1 MRYFT
6 SRLLVSQAD
15 WLTVAVDKTSGVDFR
30 HEDGTLL
37 YPHFLGFMSFVWRFL
52 PVTSFWKILA
62 FPVTGIYSLLGKRD
76 FTILFFDTNFRA
88 FLHWLGGP
96 QVGEVKCGRSPH
108 LSCKRDQIKMRDD
121 IDRRVTPPKQVTSPT
136 WGLPPPCKQAVRHI
150 WQYVLRQGN

>member
-1 MRYFT
+1 MVPYFT
-6 SRLLVSQAD
+6 HIYLV
-15 WLTVAVDKTSGVDFR
+15 LCHFFGDFCQS
-30 HEDGTLL
+30 
-37 YPHFLGFMSFVWRFL
+37 PA
-52 PVTSFWKILA
+52 PWKILV

-88 FLHWLGGP
+88 FLHGRGGP

-136 WGLPPPCKQAVRHI
+136 WGLPPPGKQAVRHI
-150 WQYVLRQGN
+150 WQYVLRQGK

>member
-1 MRYFT
+1 MVPYFT
-6 SRLLVSQAD
+6 HIYLV
-15 WLTVAVDKTSGVDFR
+15 LCHFFGDFCQS
-30 HEDGTLL
+30 
-37 YPHFLGFMSFVWRFL
+37 PA
-52 PVTSFWKILA
+52 PWKILV

-88 FLHWLGGP
+88 FLHGRGGP

-136 WGLPPPCKQAVRHI
+136 WFLPPPCKQAVRHI
-150 WQYVLRQGN
+150 WRYVLRQGN

>member
-1 MRYFT
+1 MRMVPYFT
-6 SRLLVSQAD
+6 HIYLV
-15 WLTVAVDKTSGVDFR
+15 LCHFFGDFCQSPA
-30 HEDGTLL
+30 L
-37 YPHFLGFMSFVWRFL
+37 
-52 PVTSFWKILA
+52 WKILV

-88 FLHWLGGP
+88 FLHGRGVP

-108 LSCKRDQIKMRDD
+108 LSCKCDQIKMRDD

>member
-1 MRYFT
+1 MVPYFT
-6 SRLLVSQAD
+6 HIYLV
-15 WLTVAVDKTSGVDFR
+15 LCHFFGDFCQS
-30 HEDGTLL
+30 
-37 YPHFLGFMSFVWRFL
+37 PA
-52 PVTSFWKILA
+52 PWKILV

-88 FLHWLGGP
+88 FLHGRGGP

-108 LSCKRDQIKMRDD
+108 LSCKRNQIKMRDD
-121 IDRRVTPPKQVTSPT
+121 IDRWVTPPKQVTSPT

>member
-1 MRYFT
+1 MRMVPYFT
-6 SRLLVSQAD
+6 HIYLVLCHFFD
-15 WLTVAVDKTSGVDFR
+15 DFCQS
-30 HEDGTLL
+30 
-37 YPHFLGFMSFVWRFL
+37 PA
-52 PVTSFWKILA
+52 PWKILV

-88 FLHWLGGP
+88 FLHGRGGP

-108 LSCKRDQIKMRDD
+108 LSCKRDQIKMRDY

-136 WGLPPPCKQAVRHI
+136 WGLPPPRKQAVRHI